1 MYDRKDEMPEKRRNQ
16 MMKAPIKWTMNTL
29 PASEDQWLSAMST
42 DETAKVRAFHRSFPQ
57 YAPTPLASLKN
68 MAGELGLGALLVKD
82 ESHRFGLNAF
92 KVLGGS
98 YAMASEI
105 ARTLNR
111 DVGETD
117 YAYLTGRGFREE
129 FGQATFFTATD
140 GNHGRGVAW
149 SARTLG
155 QKAVVLMPRGTVK
168 ARFDN
173 IAREGAK
180 VTIEEA
186 NYDECV
192 RRACALAGQTERG
205 IVVQDTAWPGY
216 ERIPMTIMQGYGT
229 MAQEAAEQLREA
241 GFERPTHVFI
251 QAGVGSLAGAIA
263 GYYANLYGEKCPKII
278 VMEADAADCHY
289 RSALA
294 GEMRIVTGDLD
305 TMMAGLACG
314 EPNPIS
320 FDILRN
326 HACCFVSCPD
336 WVSAE
341 GMRALA
347 RPQGSDPAVVSG
359 ESGAVGTGL
368 VRAIMTDPAYAQL
381 KDALGLDGQSVVL
394 LFSTEGATDPEN
406 YRTIVNQL

>member
-1 MYDRKDEMPEKRRNQ
+1 MKDTAIRWVINQ
-16 MMKAPIKWTMNTL
+16 MDHTDDAWLNTMNL
-29 PASEDQWLSAMST
+29 E
-42 DETAKVRAFHRSFPQ
+42 EVEKVIAFHRSFPQ
-57 YAPTPLASLKN
+57 YAPTPLVSLAHA
-68 MAGELGLGALLVKD
+68 AGELGLGALLVKD

-98 YAMASEI
+98 YATASAI
-105 ARTLNR
+105 AESLHR
-111 DVGETD
+111 DISETD
-117 YAYLTGRGFREE
+117 YTYLTGERLKEE

-149 SARTLG
+149 SARVLG

-173 IAREGAK
+173 IAKEGAQ
-180 VTIEEA
+180 VSIEEA

-192 RRACALAGQTERG
+192 RRACALAGKTPRG
-205 IVVQDTAWPGY
+205 IVVQDTAWEGY
-216 ERIPMTIMQGYGT
+216 EQIPVRIMQGYGT
-229 MAQEAAEQLREA
+229 MAKEAARQLQEA

-263 GYYANLYGEKCPKII
+263 GYYANLYGEHCPKII

-289 RSALA
+289 QSALA
-294 GEMRIVTGDLD
+294 GEMRIVTGDLN

-336 WVSAE
+336 WVSAD
-341 GMRALA
+341 GMRTLA
-347 RPQGSDPAVVSG
+347 HPQGGDPTVISG
-359 ESGAVGTGL
+359 ESGAIGTGL
-368 VRAIMTDPAYAQL
+368 VRAIMTDPAYRDL
-381 KDALGLDGQSVVL
+381 KAALGLNNESVVL

-406 YRTIVNQL
+406 YHRIVDK

>member
-1 MYDRKDEMPEKRRNQ
+1 MENTAIRWVMNRMRKTGDK
-16 MMKAPIKWTMNTL
+16 
-29 PASEDQWLSAMST
+29 WLSVMCL
-42 DETAKVRAFHRSFPQ
+42 EEIEKVCAFHRSFPQ
-57 YAPTPLASLKN
+57 YQMTPLSNRKETA
-68 MAGELGLGALLVKD
+68 AQLGLGGLFVKD
-82 ESHRFGLNAF
+82 ESWRFGLNAF

-105 ARTLNR
+105 ARTLGR
-111 DVGETD
+111 DIAETD
-117 YAYLTGRGFREE
+117 YAYLTGEQLKEE

-149 SARTLG
+149 SARVLG
-155 QKAVVLMPRGTVK
+155 QKAVVLMPKGTVQS
-168 ARFDN
+168 RFDN
-173 IAREGAK
+173 IAKEGAM
-180 VTIEEA
+180 VSIEDA

-192 RRACALAGQTERG
+192 RRACALAKEAQCGV
-205 IVVQDTAWPGY
+205 VVQDTAWEGY
-216 ERIPMTIMQGYGT
+216 ERIPASIMQGYGT
-229 MAQEAAEQLREA
+229 MAREAARQLKDA
-241 GFERPTHVFI
+241 GFDRPTHVFL

-263 GYYANLYGEKCPKII
+263 GYYANLYGENCPKII

-289 RSALA
+289 QSALA

-326 HACCFVSCPD
+326 HADCFVSCGD
-336 WVSAE
+336 CISAQ

-347 RPQGSDPAVVSG
+347 HPQNGDEAIISG
-359 ESGAVGTGL
+359 ESGAIGTGL
-368 VRAIMTDPAYAQL
+368 VYAIMTDPAYAGL
-381 KDALGLDGQSVVL
+381 KADLDMNEQSVVL

-406 YRTIVNQL
+406 YRRIVGK

>member
-1 MYDRKDEMPEKRRNQ
+1 
-16 MMKAPIKWTMNTL
+16 MKKTPIKWVMNTM
-29 PASEDQWLSAMST
+29 PASEDRWLDTMST
-42 DETAKVRAFHRSFPQ
+42 GEIEKVRSFHRSFPQ
-57 YAPTPLASLKN
+57 YAPTPLASLKR
-68 MAGELGLGALLVKD
+68 AAKQLGLGALLVKD

-105 ARTLNR
+105 ARALGK
-111 DVGETD
+111 DAAKTD
-117 YAYLTGRGFREE
+117 YAYLTGDRMKKE

-149 SARTLG
+149 SARELG
-155 QKAVVLMPRGTVK
+155 QKAVVLMPKGTVK
-168 ARFDN
+168 SRFDN
-173 IAREGAK
+173 IAKEGAH
-180 VTIEEA
+180 VTIEDA

-216 ERIPMTIMQGYGT
+216 ERIPQRIMQGYGT
-229 MAQEAAEQLREA
+229 MAQEAAEQMKEA
-241 GFERPTHVFI
+241 GFARPTHVFV

-263 GYYANLYGEKCPKII
+263 GYYANLYKDNCPMIV

-289 RSALA
+289 QSAVA
-294 GEMRIVTGDLD
+294 GDGGMRIVTGDLN

-326 HACCFVSCPD
+326 HAACFISCPD
-336 WVSAE
+336 WVSAQ

-347 RPQGSDPAVVSG
+347 HPRGGDPSIVSG
-359 ESGAVGTGL
+359 ESGAIGTGL
-368 VRAIMTDPAYAQL
+368 VHAIMTDPAYAAL
-381 KDALGLDGQSVVL
+381 KDALSLGKDSVVL

-406 YRTIVNQL
+406 YRRIVEA